1 MSPHNTR
8 PAEGSPEELI
18 WLRGYEAGVI
28 QYRADQA
35 KASEA
40 IQDARRSSIQSL
52 IQKGIERDE
61 EMRALQARH
70 DKLEAA
76 ARILLCDPDAHD
88 DENIRWVREFDLNAL
103 RSVVDGGDIHADL
116 RKPEQVV
123 RSRQVI
129 VPNNRRMNDE

>member
-61 EMRALQARH
+61 EMRALQARC

-76 ARILLCDPDAHD
+76 AGRLVRDPDDHD
-88 DENIRWVREFDLNAL
+88 GKKWRWVRETDLNDL
-103 RSVVDGGDIHADL
+103 RSAL
-116 RKPEQVV
+116 SPKE
-123 RSRQVI
+123 
-129 VPNNRRMNDE
+129 NEDE